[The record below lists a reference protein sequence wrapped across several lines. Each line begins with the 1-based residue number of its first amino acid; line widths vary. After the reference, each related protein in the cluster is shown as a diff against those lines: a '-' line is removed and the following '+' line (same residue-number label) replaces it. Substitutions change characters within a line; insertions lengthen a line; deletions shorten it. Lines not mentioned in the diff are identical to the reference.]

1 MRDIELDT
9 EEAEEKKEKANATLL
24 FTSSLDKESTF
35 YIYIWYKRE
44 NVMLLIMRNNVRMY
58 HVFFLI

>member
-1 MRDIELDT
+1 MRYLGQSENREIQEKMRDIELDT

-35 YIYIWYKRE
+35 YIYI
-44 NVMLLIMRNNVRMY
+44 
-58 HVFFLI
+58 

>member
-44 NVMLLIMRNNVRMY
+44 NVMLLIMT
-58 HVFFLI
+58 